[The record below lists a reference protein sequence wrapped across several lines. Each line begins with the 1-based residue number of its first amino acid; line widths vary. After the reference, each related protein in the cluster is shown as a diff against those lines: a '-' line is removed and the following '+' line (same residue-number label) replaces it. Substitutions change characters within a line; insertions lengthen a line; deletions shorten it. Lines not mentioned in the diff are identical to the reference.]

1 MNSSISTFMKVAL
14 TVTIIVGLLFMVGYS
29 LVDGEVA
36 NYKGVIE
43 SDSQHGLDTSAS
55 KPRN

>member
-14 TVTIIVGLLFMVGYS
+14 TVTMIVGLLFMVGYT

-36 NYKGVIE
+36 NYKGDIE
-43 SDSQHGLDTSAS
+43 STDNHGLKTGTSN
-55 KPRN
+55 PRN